1 MRNNRLF
8 TAVLTALVLSVLA
21 YFAADIPF
29 FTWREPLERASLRS
43 VNDGEPLSFSYSGD
57 ALTLHGAGEN
67 VTVYGLTLG
76 GMAEISGGS
85 ASSFPE
91 DSLGTIAAVRQAYQA
106 DTNNDGIPHQSGAP
120 PCQTWTNRPSQ
131 SQTPG
136 CSKLPLQSSLTVIL
150 YTVLQQMKPS
160 VCFVCLYCCLPS
172 KKEELTTF
180 SLIASL
186 LCLFSQCHYLNDIA
200 V

>member
-8 TAVLTALVLSVLA
+8 TVVLTALVLSVLA

-91 DSLGTIAAVRQAYQA
+91 DSLGTMAAVRQAYQA
-106 DTNNDGIPHQSGAP
+106 DTNNDGIIE
-120 PCQTWTNRPSQ
+120 TISQ
-131 SQTPG
+131 SRQDRHGIYPG
-136 CSKLPLQSSLTVIL
+136 ICGRRQRVSGQPPAL
-150 YTVLQQMKPS
+150 
-160 VCFVCLYCCLPS
+160 
-172 KKEELTTF
+172 
-180 SLIASL
+180 
-186 LCLFSQCHYLNDIA
+186 
-200 V
+200 